1 MAARTGNLAWKVHF
15 QGLDRKTKIRRPS
28 TIVFDQEGNKV
39 NVPLMMG
46 ADATYIDNLSE
57 SHPNDSQSASL
68 ERKKVVAIN
77 VGGEVYY
84 VDVNDLIKPASLD
97 KVDLKPQAFGLSGQF
112 TLTNYISNLKSS
124 IRSRQDINGDLQDY
138 LLDLV
143 DYINTGTGNL
153 SGYNLTNLPMSSIE
167 KEFGEALGPIF
178 CIKRGLVGKLDKS
191 GKSLGVTQS
200 TMINIVGQGARTKD
214 YELINTNGAI
224 LNISAKGGT
233 SSSNTYKPASIM
245 ETIQLNPKLESRI
258 NQYGKTQ
265 LDIIKTLNTYS
276 AIQGP
281 IIAANA
287 LGYYNTLSSFL
298 PKSGLQNPNLISKEL
313 QEVYEPM
320 FLTAD
325 SEIAKRYREKQKTK
339 TTFTYRTITWCHEN
353 FLIKYSLQS
362 ENQKIFTKIIND
374 VTSAGLFFVKLNFSG
389 QVPTFS
395 VLMPGSGSINN
406 VYLRQKNTKFGGG
419 GEKLGFQI

>member
-28 TIVFDQEGNKV
+28 TVVFDQEGNKV
-39 NVPLMMG
+39 DVPLTMG
-46 ADATYIDNLSE
+46 TDATYIDNLSE
-57 SHPNDSQSASL
+57 SHPNDSQSASV

-77 VGGEVYY
+77 VGGQVYY
-84 VDVNDLIKPASLD
+84 VDVNDLIKPSSLD

-112 TLTNYISNLKSS
+112 NLINYVSSLKSS
-124 IRSRQDINGDLQDY
+124 IRSRTDINGDLQDY

-143 DYINTGTGNL
+143 DYVNTGTGNI
-153 SGYNLTNLPMSSIE
+153 SGYNLTELPMAIIE

-178 CIKRGLVGKLDKS
+178 CIKRGLVSKLDKS
-191 GKSLGVTQS
+191 GKSLGVTQA
-200 TMINIVGQGARTKD
+200 TLINIVGQGVKTKD
-214 YELINTNGAI
+214 YELINTNGKT
-224 LNISAKGGT
+224 LNISAKGGKA
-233 SSSNTYKPASIM
+233 SSNTYKPSSIM
-245 ETIQLNPKLESRI
+245 EIVDPDPKLQSRI
-258 NQYGKTQ
+258 NQYGATQ
-265 LDIIKTLNTYS
+265 LDVIRTLNNNS
-276 AIQGP
+276 AILGP
-281 IIAANA
+281 IKAASN
-287 LGYYNTLSSFL
+287 LGYFNAQSSLL
-298 PKSGLQNPNLISKEL
+298 PATGLQNSNFISQKL
-313 QEVYEPM
+313 QKAYEPM

-325 SEIAKRYREKQKTK
+325 SEIARRYLEKQKTG

-362 ENQKIFTKIIND
+362 GIQNIFTRIIND

-406 VYLRQKNTKFGGG
+406 VYFRQKNTKFGGG

>member
-28 TIVFDQEGNKV
+28 TVVFDQEGNKV
-39 NVPLMMG
+39 DVPLMMG
-46 ADATYIDNLSE
+46 TDATYIDNLSE

-97 KVDLKPQAFGLSGQF
+97 KVDLKPQAFGLSGEF

-124 IRSRQDINGDLQDY
+124 IRSRQDIKGDLQDY

-143 DYINTGTGNL
+143 DYEMMGSGNL
-153 SGYNLTNLPMSSIE
+153 SGYNTTDLPMASIE

-178 CIKRGLVGKLDKS
+178 CIKRGLVGKVDKS
-191 GKSLGVTQS
+191 GRSYGVNQSSL
-200 TMINIVGQGARTKD
+200 INIVGQGVKTKD
-214 YELINTNGAI
+214 YELINTDGRT

-233 SSSNTYKPASIM
+233 ASSNTFKPSSIM
-245 ETIQLNPKLESRI
+245 EIVDADSRLRSRIEAYGRIQLDVIR
-258 NQYGKTQ
+258 
-265 LDIIKTLNTYS
+265 TLNDNN
-276 AIQGP
+276 AILGP
-281 IIAANA
+281 IRAANA
-287 LGYYNTLSSFL
+287 LGYYSAQSSFL
-298 PKSGLQNPNLISKEL
+298 PSTGIQNANFISQEL
-313 QEVYEPM
+313 QRTYEPM

-325 SEIAKRYREKQKTK
+325 TDIANRYQEKQRTGG
-339 TTFTYRTITWCHEN
+339 TFTYRTITWCHEN
-353 FLIKYSLQS
+353 FLIRYSLES
-362 ENQKIFTKIIND
+362 ANKTIFSRIVND
-374 VTSAGLFFVKLNFSG
+374 VTSSNLFFVKLNFSS
-389 QVPTFS
+389 QIPTFS

>member
-362 ENQKIFTKIIND
+362 ENQKIFTKIVND

>member
-39 NVPLMMG
+39 NVPLTMG
-46 ADATYIDNLSE
+46 SDATYIDNLSE

-265 LDIIKTLNTYS
+265 LDVIKTLNTYS

-362 ENQKIFTKIIND
+362 ENQKIFTKIVND

>member
-28 TIVFDQEGNKV
+28 TVVFDQEGNKV
-39 NVPLMMG
+39 DVPLSMG
-46 ADATYIDNLSE
+46 TDAIYIDNLSE
-57 SHPNDSQSASL
+57 SHPNDSQSASV

-77 VGGEVYY
+77 VGGQVYY
-84 VDVNDLIKPASLD
+84 VDVNDLIKPASLN
-97 KVDLKPQAFGLSGQF
+97 KVDLKPQKFGLSGQY
-112 TLTNYISNLKSS
+112 TLTNYISSLKSS
-124 IRSRQDINGDLQDY
+124 IRSRQDIKGDLQDY

-153 SGYNLTNLPMSSIE
+153 SGYNLTDLPMASIE

-178 CIKRGLVGKLDKS
+178 CIKKGLVGKLDKS

-200 TMINIVGQGARTKD
+200 TTINIVGQGVKTKD
-214 YELINTNGAI
+214 YELINSDGKT

-233 SSSNTYKPASIM
+233 SSSNTFKPSSIM
-245 ETIQLNPKLESRI
+245 EIVDADSRLESRI
-258 NQYGKTQ
+258 NNYGDIQ
-265 LDIIKTLNTYS
+265 LNVIRTLNNNS
-276 AIQGP
+276 AILGP
-281 IIAANA
+281 IKAAND
-287 LGYYNTLSSFL
+287 LGYFKKQSSLL
-298 PKSGLQNPNLISKEL
+298 PSTGLQNPNFISKEL
-313 QEVYEPM
+313 QEAYEPM

-325 SEIAKRYREKQKTK
+325 SVIAQRYREKQRTGS
-339 TTFTYRTITWCHEN
+339 TFTYRTLTWCHEN
-353 FLIKYSLQS
+353 FLIKYSVDNQS
-362 ENQKIFTKIIND
+362 IFTRIVND
-374 VTSAGLFFVKLNFSG
+374 VTTAGLFFVKLNFSG

-406 VYLRQKNTKFGGG
+406 VKLRQKNTKFDGG